1 MEKTAY
7 LLDTIRKIINN
18 YEENS
23 IKSGERFNIFS
34 ILKLEN
40 NEVKTHSAL
49 LGELLNP
56 KGSHGMKTAFL
67 ELFLNEV
74 FENKRYLIPEST
86 SINIEEH
93 IGKINSDY
101 TEGGRIDII
110 LKDKRS
116 NVILI
121 ENKIYAGEQK
131 NQLIRYKNAYP
142 NAKILFLT
150 LFGNDSFKSEGLNA
164 EVDYKLISYENHIIN
179 WLQKC
184 LDITDSFPILK
195 HTIQQYIILLKKL
208 TNQTINYKMKS
219 EIVEIIKENYLE
231 SYEIY
236 RNFNSAKKNIVEDF
250 INDFKKEL
258 IKKSEESWKTND
270 SCLIPKSN
278 FNYTILSNNTDK
290 CFFYFRY
297 NNLDSKNSIATI
309 GIILSNEI
317 IEKKITGIDIYNELS
332 IKKYK
337 SGNHSVI
344 YNYLNDIDF
353 CKPSTIEK
361 ILYNKQEFID
371 EILEVFMD
379 FINENTEIYNDIVIK
394 TNNLEYDKNIN

>member
-1 MEKTAY
+1 MEESTY
-7 LLDTIRKIINN
+7 LLNRIRKVINN
-18 YEENS
+18 YEEKS
-23 IKSGERFNIFS
+23 IKSGEKFNVFS

-40 NEVKTHSAL
+40 NEVRTHSAF

-56 KGSHGMKTAFL
+56 IGSHGMKTRFL
-67 ELFLNEV
+67 ELFLEEV
-74 FENKRYLIPEST
+74 FGKENSLIPEST
-86 SINIEEH
+86 SIGIEEH
-93 IGKINSDY
+93 VGKINSDY

-110 LKDKRS
+110 LKDKS
-116 NVILI
+116 DNVILI

-184 LDITDSFPILK
+184 LITSDSFPILK

-208 TNQTINYKMKS
+208 TNQTINYEMKR
-219 EIVEIIKENYLE
+219 EIVEIIKDNYLE

-236 RNFNSAKKNIVEDF
+236 RNFNYAKKNIVEDF
-250 INDFKKEL
+250 IKDFKKEL
-258 IKKSEESWKTND
+258 TLKLEESWKIDDLN
-270 SCLIPKSN
+270 LIPKNN
-278 FNYTILSNNTDK
+278 FNYTIISKNTEK

-309 GIILSNEI
+309 GIILNNEI
-317 IEKKITGIDIYNELS
+317 IDRKITGIDIYKKLD

-344 YNYLNDIDF
+344 YNYLEDIDF

-361 ILYNKQEFID
+361 ILNDKREFIN
-371 EILEVFMD
+371 EILDVFID
-379 FINENTEIYNDIVIK
+379 FINENSQTYNDIVK
-394 TNNLEYDKNIN
+394 TNF